1 MKRRNTAGF
10 TLVELMTGMVGMV
23 IIALAVGSMLVFGWR
38 AWRRTAESIQMQ
50 RNSMVALRILERRIR
65 NASLDEIAGFG
76 VGTAQL
82 TFADDPDF
90 SSTTFGEGSFVQLE
104 AFSATTNSL
113 GGVDLTF
120 SLSTTT
126 ETDYNTY
133 SITLYPRN
141 ES

>member
-1 MKRRNTAGF
+1 MKRRNSAGF
-10 TLVELMTGMVGMV
+10 TLVELIAGMLGMA
-23 IIALAVGSMLVFGWR
+23 IIALAVGLMLVYGWMG
-38 AWRRTAESIQMQ
+38 WRRTAESIQMQ

-65 NASLDEIAGFG
+65 NASMADIAGFG
-76 VGTAQL
+76 TGTTQL
-82 TFADDPDF
+82 TFSDEPDF
-90 SSTTFGEGSFVQLE
+90 FSTTFSEGSYVQID

-113 GGVDLTF
+113 GGVELTF

-126 ETDYNTY
+126 ETADNTY

>member
-1 MKRRNTAGF
+1 MKRRNSAGF
-10 TLVELMTGMVGMV
+10 TLVELIAGMLGMA
-23 IIALAVGSMLVFGWR
+23 IIALAVGAMLVYGWMG
-38 AWRRTAESIQMQ
+38 WRRTAESIQMQ

-65 NASLDEIAGFG
+65 NASLNEIAGFG
-76 VGTAQL
+76 VGTTQL
-82 TFADDPDF
+82 TFSDDPDF
-90 SSTTFGEGSFVQLE
+90 SSTTFSEGSYVQVD

-126 ETDYNTY
+126 DTDDNTY

>member
-1 MKRRNTAGF
+1 M
-10 TLVELMTGMVGMV
+10 LGMA
-23 IIALAVGSMLVFGWR
+23 IIALAVGLMLVYGWMG
-38 AWRRTAESIQMQ
+38 WRRTAESIQMQ
-50 RNSMVALRILERRIR
+50 RNSMVAVRILERRIR

-76 VGTAQL
+76 TGTTQL
-82 TFADDPDF
+82 TFSDDPDF
-90 SSTTFGEGSFVQLE
+90 SSTTFSEGSYVQID

-113 GGVDLTF
+113 GGVELTF

-126 ETDYNTY
+126 ETADNTY